1 MFDHLPA
8 FFQASS
14 CHTFP
19 RIPVRKSGAKRKC
32 YSVILTLAVPLRL
45 AIFASAASLAAAQPT
60 VLLDAMSQELNRNF
74 TVLKQ
79 KADPPPYFLS
89 YEITEHRI
97 SEPLC
102 GPSAPSMAPAPAK
115 TGSWMSP
122 SASARPSSTTIIRVR
137 GDRGQFTSGALISF
151 EDIVDSIKRRIW
163 LETDRAYRAAAQR
176 LIRIRPI
183 LRSKSP
189 RRIHSDD
196 FSAEPASV
204 ASRLRPSSNSMT
216 HVWQRS
222 RSASS
227 PRASPIIH
235 TC

>member
-89 YEITEHRI
+89 YEITEI
-97 SEPLC
+97 EYKSL
-102 GPSAPSMAPAPAK
+102 SATLGTIDG
-115 TGSWMSP
+115 TGAGKDRQLDVSVRVGSP
-122 SASARPSSTTIIRVR
+122 KLDNYHSVN
-137 GDRGQFTSGALISF
+137 GDRGRFTSGQLTSF
-151 EDIVDSIKRRIW
+151 ENSVDSIKRRIW
-163 LETDRAYRAAAQR
+163 LETDRAYRSRRAAPDPHQ
-176 LIRIRPI
+176 
-183 LRSKSP
+183 
-189 RRIHSDD
+189 H
-196 FSAEPASV
+196 
-204 ASRLRPSSNSMT
+204 
-216 HVWQRS
+216 Q
-222 RSASS
+222 
-227 PRASPIIH
+227 
-235 TC
+235 